1 MLFAQNPFIDDEAS
15 EEEEELD
22 EEDYDSYTGE
32 LNVLHQPSSTQIA
45 SAGEPELPYQ
55 TTTNPSASQAEE
67 ARETFERWLEE
78 VRDRCSQ
85 AQATTPREAQTVM
98 LLHHAGMEDRLSS
111 SVQSEPKCLHRP
123 VVIPW
128 LRGWVYFESRLRRAS
143 VDGPISDDLE
153 RRPLLESVD
162 PVDWW
167 TRPREDCRA
176 MGLGRGDW
184 LRVRSGQYRGDI
196 GLVLEALAWG
206 YKVLV
211 VPHAANCTSHK
222 WKRHGHHPEPA
233 LWAISATPNTPSVI
247 QDHHYDQG
255 LYVLEV
261 AHVHALRLVEPLTWN
276 NAKMFLESGHPLV
289 WECDVFP
296 PVQEWVFETGL
307 VVLMHDGKSCGMVEG
322 VGVKGLEVA
331 AEDGSGT
338 RTILWRD
345 VWKDV
350 QVGDY
355 VETVGE
361 PSLGGWVDQVSS
373 QNLTFLHRNGG
384 LDSQRDCESSGM
396 KLFYSH
402 CNCVVV
408 TQPPHS
414 RADNAT
420 DPTRQTRV
428 VVPWLGVEV
437 RIGKPHHRFRAYK
450 GTVRDVRHV
459 PVRNTRPGVPSWR
472 PTPRLTSGLSILVEL
487 NRYSGANPRSAEWF
501 AYEDIWELHTGE
513 LLLIFQPLSRYQN
526 SFRLSECFMHEEVQH
541 PPVEHSMGEEDMQP
555 CPVTPPQP
563 PSQSPLWASYW
574 WEHLQLRNKEMRVT
588 LPETKKDVVVKAMT
602 LGDQV
607 ALVRIVYKQPVV
619 VDVMRMKIR
628 HPHQR
633 DYDLWMVTKG
643 EYVGR
648 YVRGLDYEVRSP
660 GMELWWNVVVVNM
673 VAGQVD
679 ENTGMELTLPATH
692 LVLVPET
699 SAGRHLNDTL
709 KRMLRKQFEEWSRK

>member
-1 MLFAQNPFIDDEAS
+1 MSGNPFIDDEAS

-22 EEDYDSYTGE
+22 EEDYDSYT
-32 LNVLHQPSSTQIA
+32 
-45 SAGEPELPYQ
+45 AGEPEPPIQ

-67 ARETFERWLEE
+67 ARETFERWLEG

-85 AQATTPREAQTVM
+85 ARATTSREAQTVM
-98 LLHHAGMEDRLSS
+98 LLRRVRCRAGMEDRLSS
-111 SVQSEPKCLHRP
+111 SVQSEPECLHRP

-153 RRPLLESVD
+153 NYLLRAPGVALHRGRPLLESVD
-162 PVDWW
+162 PADWW
-167 TRPREDCRA
+167 TRPR
-176 MGLGRGDW
+176 
-184 LRVRSGQYRGDI
+184 
-196 GLVLEALAWG
+196 LVLEALTWG

-211 VPHAANCTSHK
+211 VPRAANCISRK
-222 WKRHGHHPEPA
+222 RKRHGHRPEPA
-233 LWAISATPNTPSVI
+233 LWAISATPNTSSVI
-247 QDHHYDQG
+247 QDHHYDRG

-261 AHVHALRLVEPLTWN
+261 AHAHTLSLVEPLTWN

-307 VVLMHDGKSCGMVEG
+307 VVLMHDGKSRGTVEG

-338 RTILWRD
+338 RTISWRD

-355 VETVGE
+355 VETIGE

-384 LDSQRDCESSGM
+384 LDSQRDCESSDM
-396 KLFYSH
+396 KLFHSH
-402 CNCVVV
+402 RNCVVV
-408 TQPPHS
+408 TRPPHS

-420 DPTRQTRV
+420 DPTRQARV

-437 RIGKPHHRFRAYK
+437 RIGKPHHRFRAYE
-450 GTVRDVRHV
+450 GTVRDVGHV
-459 PVRNTRPGVPSWR
+459 PIRNTRPGVPGWW

-501 AYEDIWELHTGE
+501 AYEDISELHTGE
-513 LLLIFQPLSRYQN
+513 PLLIYQPLTRYQN
-526 SFRLSECFMHEEVQH
+526 SFRPSECFMHEEVRR
-541 PPVEHSMGEEDMQP
+541 PPVEHSTGEEDMQP
-555 CPVTPPQP
+555 RPVTPPQP

-607 ALVRIVYKQPVV
+607 ALVRIIYKQPVA
-619 VDVMRMKIR
+619 VDVMRMKVR

-633 DYDLWMVTKG
+633 DYDLWMVTEG

-660 GMELWWNVVVVNM
+660 GMELWWNVVVVNV

-699 SAGRHLNDTL
+699 SAGRRLNDTL
-709 KRMLRKQFEEWSRK
+709 KRTLRKRFEERSRK